1 MRRKSQKE
9 NRNVSPGKLITGVLA
24 GGMIGATLG
33 WLTAPAAGAE
43 TRRQFRSHV
52 MNARGRAKTAAG
64 NIESRARELA
74 EAVSNDVGTF
84 GETTTARRKP
94 YQAILR
100 NPLEHGTR
108 I

>member
-9 NRNVSPGKLITGVLA
+9 KRKVSPGKLITGVLA

-43 TRRQFRSHV
+43 TRHQFRSHV
-52 MNARGRAKTAAG
+52 MKARDRAKTADG

-74 EAVSNDVGTF
+74 EEASNDVGTF
-84 GETTTARRKP
+84 GETATAQRKP
-94 YQAILR
+94 SQAILR

>member
-9 NRNVSPGKLITGVLA
+9 NTKVSTGKLITGVLA
-24 GGMIGATLG
+24 GGVIGATLG

-52 MNARGRAKTAAG
+52 MNAQDRMKTAAG

-74 EAVSNDVGTF
+74 EEVSNDVETP
-84 GETTTARRKP
+84 GETASVHRKP
-94 YQAILR
+94 S
-100 NPLEHGTR
+100 
-108 I
+108 